1 MKKIIMYLIIGILI
15 LVIYLFKFNNT
26 EYFETNIEKSLNIRI
41 KSNTQEIEDLKKI
54 LAKSHNI
61 LINLQKKQKE
71 MDKQQADAEK
81 LQNKAWK

>member
-1 MKKIIMYLIIGILI
+1 MYLIIGILI